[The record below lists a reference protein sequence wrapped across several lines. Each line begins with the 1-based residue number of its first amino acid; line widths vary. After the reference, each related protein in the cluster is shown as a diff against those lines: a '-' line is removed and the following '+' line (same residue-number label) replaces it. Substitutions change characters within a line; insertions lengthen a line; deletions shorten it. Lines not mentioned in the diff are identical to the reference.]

1 MRWKGFLTVP
11 ILPLRPLG
19 RHVVRARGHLGPARA
34 AFTRAGQRP
43 WSHATDGMV
52 RVRLNGT
59 GRVFIVNSCSV
70 PGHDCTSRR
79 GWAAEVWHARL
90 MTAER
95 SRTASG
101 PCLQGHTPTNHH
113 TPSLKTHNRSRLAL
127 AHRPTHTHTSFALPA
142 AHRCPLTGKQH
153 GHRTLDWGTP
163 HTLRATLWNSK
174 LCRSSWNFFGG
185 NVNEKVLMD
194 AADVFV
200 AEGLRD
206 AGYQCVRP
214 HLPCAHH

>member
-1 MRWKGFLTVP
+1 M
-11 ILPLRPLG
+11 
-19 RHVVRARGHLGPARA
+19 
-34 AFTRAGQRP
+34 
-43 WSHATDGMV
+43 
-52 RVRLNGT
+52 NGT

-70 PGHDCTSRR
+70 PVTAPSRR
-79 GWAAEVWHARL
+79 GWAAAEVYTVVRL

-95 SRTASG
+95 SRVAGG
-101 PCLQGHTPTNHH
+101 PCLQGHTLTNHY

-127 AHRPTHTHTSFALPA
+127 AHRPTHTHTHTSFALPA
-142 AHRCPLTGKQH
+142 AHRYPLTGKH
-153 GHRTLDWGTP
+153 TCSMDTEPSIGGTP

-214 HLPCAHH
+214 HLPCEHH